1 MEGGKNTD
9 CVLDAFNRFFSEA
22 CVPKVCL
29 PDKDGAVMKAL
40 TEGEIDIIGR
50 DGVLARQRGIYFET
64 CLAQDHSAHGRIEA
78 RIKMVQ
84 QSLERSNIRMDKMRT
99 MGWQTLA
106 KIIER
111 DVNNIPLGYLQ
122 HDTDLGP
129 LLQVLTPNSLKLNTA
144 SERAP
149 SGLFTIPGHAKDMIT
164 DIEKKYKFWYEI
176 WNTDYIP
183 LIARRQKW
191 FSQDDDLKEN
201 DVVYFK
207 LADSALSSKWHI
219 GKVEYVLPSRDT
231 RTRKV
236 GISFKHDTEDG
247 SRKLSIVDRPVRQ
260 VVKLCD
266 IEDSSL
272 LDDITAVRNA
282 AKKIIEDRNV
292 EEIDDSTTP
301 VENLEKPK
309 VKTKKRKS
317 ELEKLEIENWQPPT
331 ERRRN
336 KTPNKTILSS
346 MNNSDLMSKLS
357 KTPSPPIFLQATNI
371 GYTLPVDNDEQQ
383 ELENRGGEDGLAEWD
398 KLFFATDFNCDSNNE
413 NELFLL

>member
-1 MEGGKNTD
+1 M
-9 CVLDAFNRFFSEA
+9 
-22 CVPKVCL
+22 
-29 PDKDGAVMKAL
+29 
-40 TEGEIDIIGR
+40 
-50 DGVLARQRGIYFET
+50 
-64 CLAQDHSAHGRIEA
+64 
-78 RIKMVQ
+78 
-84 QSLERSNIRMDKMRT
+84 
-99 MGWQTLA
+99 
-106 KIIER
+106 
-111 DVNNIPLGYLQ
+111 
-122 HDTDLGP
+122 
-129 LLQVLTPNSLKLNTA
+129 
-144 SERAP
+144 
-149 SGLFTIPGHAKDMIT
+149 
-164 DIEKKYKFWYEI
+164 
-176 WNTDYIP
+176 
-183 LIARRQKW
+183 
-191 FSQDDDLKEN
+191 
-201 DVVYFK
+201 
-207 LADSALSSKWHI
+207 
-219 GKVEYVLPSRDT
+219 LPSRDT

-282 AKKIIEDRNV
+282 AKKIIDDRNV

-301 VENLEKPK
+301 VENFEKPK

-398 KLFFATDFNCDSNNE
+398 ELFFATDFNCDSNNE
-413 NELFLL
+413 YELFLL